1 MFISDSFGRHFWV
14 DENDQF
20 RSAPSFQDNTADMDN
35 ADYVSEWTDLEG
47 VNLDLLL
54 NIYKSEL
61 HNKWNHANSISLRG
75 A

>member
-1 MFISDSFGRHFWV
+1 MFVSDSFGRHFWV